1 LEPAAFAVQVG
12 DLLASKYRVER
23 VLGHGGMGVV
33 VAARHETLGFPV
45 ALKFML
51 PRTLNDVARGEGFL
65 RKARAAGRLR
75 SEHVARV
82 MDYGTLDDGAP
93 YIVMEFL
100 EGSDLQVLLDKQGPL
115 ASHEAV
121 GYVLQAC
128 KAMEEAHAQ
137 GIVHRDLK
145 PQNLFLTRRPDGTA
159 LVKVLDFGISK
170 LVEPDVSLSVTS
182 SSAMMGSPL
191 YMSPEQVRSAKNVDA
206 RADIYSLGVI
216 LYQLL
221 TGQVPIP
228 AETMGELFEALFTRP
243 TKPPRS
249 HRPDLAP
256 ALDAVIMRCLAKTP
270 DERYATAGELAAALA
285 PFADPLPAA
294 LGTMAAGRPV
304 ASAMTPGT
312 GAGALGPT
320 TTSGAVS
327 AAHASIPAPRLGR
340 SMALGAA
347 AVAAVT
353 VAVVGVVVVSAR
365 SRPAVSVSAVP
376 SSPPNVTS
384 VVTLVPPP
392 AAVSA
397 VAIESGSTDSL
408 APPDASVAKPSAS
421 GTPPAP
427 TSRGRGRPASPPAA
441 APTASHAA
449 PAPPKAAPDPFGTP
463 D

>member
-1 LEPAAFAVQVG
+1 LEPAALAVQVG

-51 PRTLNDVARGEGFL
+51 PRTLDDAAMQERFL
-65 RKARAAGRLR
+65 REARAAGRLR

-128 KAMEEAHAQ
+128 KAMEEAHGQ

-145 PQNLFLTRRPDGTA
+145 PQNLFLTQRPDGTA

-170 LVEPDVSLSVTS
+170 LVDPDVSLSVTS

-191 YMSPEQVRSAKNVDA
+191 YMSPEQVRSAKNDDA

-221 TGQVPIP
+221 TGHMPIP
-228 AETMGELFEALFTRP
+228 AETIGELFEALFTRP

-249 HRPDLAP
+249 HRPELAP
-256 ALDAVIMRCLAKTP
+256 ELDAVIMRCLAKTP

-285 PFADPLPAA
+285 PFADPRPAA
-294 LGTMAAGRPV
+294 LGTIAAARSV
-304 ASAMTPGT
+304 APATTTGT

-327 AAHASIPAPRLGR
+327 AAHASIPAPRRGK
-340 SMALGAA
+340 SVALGAA
-347 AVAAVT
+347 AVAAV
-353 VAVVGVVVVSAR
+353 AVVGVVIFVSAR
-365 SRPAVSVSAVP
+365 PRSAVSASAVP
-376 SSPPNVTS
+376 SSPPTLAS
-384 VVTLVPPP
+384 VVTLAPPP
-392 AAVSA
+392 APVSA
-397 VAIESGSTDSL
+397 VAIEPFGSTDSL
-408 APPDASVAKPSAS
+408 APPDTFVAKPPAS
-421 GTPPAP
+421 TPPATTP
-427 TSRGRGRPASPPAA
+427 RGRGRPSSAPPAA
-441 APTASHAA
+441 PSASHAA
-449 PAPPKAAPDPFGTP
+449 PAPPKAAADPFGTP